1 MFRTKLKNKYGRPG
15 TMSEELSHWL
25 KVSRDR
31 SLHWYHVSLE
41 VRREGR
47 MISHV
52 VMLNDE
58 TKLLET
64 LEDPRADRVVM
75 DVKVVTPGWMNKKG
89 EWLMEKLAGVSVG
102 VEKNDIP
109 VCVLELANGSIYT
122 DSNDPSITKESLS
135 DVLKIY

>member
-1 MFRTKLKNKYGRPG
+1 MFRTKLKNKFGQPSM
-15 TMSEELSHWL
+15 TSEDISHWL
-25 KVSRDR
+25 KISRDR

-41 VRREGR
+41 MRREGR

-64 LEDPRADRVVM
+64 LEDPRTDRVVM

-89 EWLMEKLAGVSVG
+89 EWLMEKLAGVYVG
-102 VEKNDIP
+102 VEKNNIP

-122 DSNDPSITKESLS
+122 DSSDPSITKESLS
-135 DVLKIY
+135 DILKIY